1 VGAISESQLRG
12 AKHGFRVLLLNV
24 LLQGDAYRSVDVCF
38 FSARYGD
45 RVCLLVPSYSY
56 QKVFS
61 SLLSVGGETV
71 GIFVRCETCVH
82 KLHLAIFEDVLR
94 NPSLPAADVGSRN
107 TGCNNEKGDDGENHV
122 DSYFGGLGGGL
133 RYVWSVVDDGTRE
146 SQNLADMR

>member
-1 VGAISESQLRG
+1 VLTRSIILIPEGILVASLSRG
-12 AKHGFRVLLLNV
+12 RN
-24 LLQGDAYRSVDVCF
+24 S
-38 FSARYGD
+38 
-45 RVCLLVPSYSY
+45 
-56 QKVFS
+56 
-61 SLLSVGGETV
+61 TV
-71 GIFVRCETCVH
+71 KNAVVAQTLGIFVRCETCVH